1 MQPNLCQ
8 IIGVLDNGIAG
19 LIPAALTVLQQA
31 DVVIGGTRVLALFAE
46 QIGNAETLDL
56 TGNLSKVPAWIETAW
71 QQNKKVVVLASGDP
85 LCHGIAGFLLKKLP
99 AENLEI
105 IPNLS
110 SIQLAFAKAKLTW
123 EDAKICSVHSK
134 DAGEWYLGA
143 DQRHGLYPLLQAITQ
158 HSKLA
163 ILTSPENSPARIAR
177 LLLMEDLAD
186 EFHIA
191 VLENL
196 LQADEKTFLN
206 LSVAEIA
213 TQRFNGNNVV
223 LLWRKQLQKPEPIFG
238 FADETFQQ
246 RKPEKGLITKREVRA
261 VSLAR
266 MQLRADSIVWD
277 IGAGS
282 GSVGIE
288 AARLCRLGHVY
299 AIEKN
304 VEDSEI
310 ALANAKQFGLHNY
323 TFLNAKAPEGLDG
336 WANPDAVFIGGS
348 GGELANLI
356 TYGLER
362 LNPGGCLVMNFVTL
376 ENLATAIAALKAN
389 EAHWDVTQLQAA
401 RSQPILQMHRL
412 AAENPVWIVTAT
424 KDEK

>member
-19 LIPAALTVLQQA
+19 LTPAALTALQQA
-31 DVVIGGTRVLALFAE
+31 DLVIGGTRVLALFAE
-46 QIGNAETLDL
+46 QISQAECLDL
-56 TGNLSKVPAWIETAW
+56 TGQLSKVPEWIETAW
-71 QQNKKVVVLASGDP
+71 QQQKKVVVLASGDP
-85 LCHGIAGFLLKKLP
+85 LCHGIAGFLLKKLS

-143 DQRHGLYPLLQAITQ
+143 DQRHGLYPLLQSITQ

-163 ILTSPENSPARIAR
+163 ILTSPENTPNRIAR
-177 LLLMEDLAD
+177 LLLMEQLAD
-186 EFHIA
+186 NFNIA
-191 VLENL
+191 VMENL
-196 LQADEKTFLN
+196 LQADEKAFLD
-206 LSVAEIA
+206 LSIAEIA
-213 TQRFNGNNVV
+213 HQHFNGNNVV
-223 LLWRKQLQKPEPIFG
+223 LLWRKQPQQPKKIFG
-238 FADETFQQ
+238 FADDEFQQ

-266 MQLRADSIVWD
+266 MQLKPDSIVWD

-310 ALANAKQFGLHNY
+310 ALANAQKFGLHNY
-323 TFLNAKAPEGLDG
+323 SFLNAKAPEGLEH

-356 TYGLER
+356 NYCLQR
-362 LNPGGCLVMNFVTL
+362 LNPGGCLVMNFVTI
-376 ENLATAIAALKAN
+376 ENLATAVEALKAN
-389 EAHWDVTQLQAA
+389 QARWDITQLQAA

-412 AAENPVWIVTAT
+412 VAENPVWIVTAT
-424 KDEK
+424 KDEL

>member
-1 MQPNLCQ
+1 MQRNPCQ

-19 LIPAALTVLQQA
+19 LTPAALTALQQA
-31 DVVIGGTRVLALFAE
+31 DLVIGGTRVLALFAE
-46 QIGNAETLDL
+46 QISTAERLDL
-56 TGNLSKVPAWIETAW
+56 TGQLSKVPEWIETGW
-71 QQNKKVVVLASGDP
+71 QQNKKIVVLASGDP
-85 LCHGIAGFLLKKLP
+85 LCHGIAGFLLKKLD
-99 AENLEI
+99 ADKLEI

-134 DAGEWYLGA
+134 DAGEWHSGA
-143 DQRHGLYPLLQAITQ
+143 DQHHGLYALLQTITQ

-163 ILTSPENSPARIAR
+163 ILTSPDNCPNRIAR
-177 LLLMEDLAD
+177 LLLMENLAD
-186 EFHIA
+186 DFNIA

-196 LQADEKTFLN
+196 LQADEKAFLN

-213 TQRFNGNNVV
+213 HQSFNGNNVV
-223 LLWRKQLQKPEPIFG
+223 LLWRKQPQKSELIFG

-266 MQLRADSIVWD
+266 MQLKSDSIVWD

-288 AARLCRLGHVY
+288 AARLCRFGHVY

-304 VEDSEI
+304 EVDSEI
-310 ALANAKQFGLHNY
+310 ALANVQQFGLHNY
-323 TFLNAKAPEGLDG
+323 TFLNAKAPEGLDT
-336 WANPDAVFIGGS
+336 WTNPDAVFIGGS

-356 TYGLER
+356 SYCLQR
-362 LNPGGCLVMNFVTL
+362 LNPGGCLVMNFVTI
-376 ENLATAIAALKAN
+376 ENLATAVEALKTN
-389 EAHWDVTQLQAA
+389 EARWDVTQLQAS
-401 RSQPILQMHRL
+401 RSQPILQMHRMS
-412 AAENPVWIVTAT
+412 AENPVWIVTAT
-424 KDEK
+424 KDAT